1 MHAPFDLIEVEP
13 GRRLHVL
20 VEGPEDAP
28 WVIFDH
34 GAFGTYADGWWVKE
48 ALKTDHRV
56 VLYGRAGMDWSD
68 PAPEGALLT
77 PEFHIAD
84 LQRLLARLGGAR
96 ALRAGWPLHGGPAS
110 ARLRQPSSGRIGG
123 PRLRRRHEPEI
134 LAQERRHAGY
144 GILRNAVTG
153 RTASIKNR
161 LLRAIAPFTGDDIN
175 LPRERRTEKRFLFR
189 QTDHWTAALGEVTAI
204 DAMAAYFDP
213 AVRVNCP
220 VAVFSRAADGGENAN
235 VPAEPS
241 SCVAHRARSAIHDPY
256 DGTLALA
263 SAARHQH
270 A

>member
-84 LQRLLARLGGAR
+84 LQRLLARLGGGR
-96 ALRAGWPLHGGPAS
+96 APYVLVGHSMAGLRLHAFANLHPDELAGRVFVDAMNPKFLRKKGGMRVMESFATLLRAGRLAS
-110 ARLRQPSSGRIGG
+110 KTGCCAPSHHSQATISTFPVNDG
-123 PRLRRRHEPEI
+123 PRNGSCFARQI
-134 LAQERRHAGY
+134 
-144 GILRNAVTG
+144 TG
-153 RTASIKNR
+153 R
-161 LLRAIAPFTGDDIN
+161 P
-175 LPRERRTEKRFLFR
+175 P
-189 QTDHWTAALGEVTAI
+189 
-204 DAMAAYFDP
+204 
-213 AVRVNCP
+213 
-220 VAVFSRAADGGENAN
+220 
-235 VPAEPS
+235 
-241 SCVAHRARSAIHDPY
+241 
-256 DGTLALA
+256 LAK
-263 SAARHQH
+263 
-270 A
+270 